1 MATYTPQ
8 DYAKA
13 AGIPSQNSDIIAVA
27 PEGLITGSFPEV
39 STEDMTIAANQ
50 TIPAYTPVGLD
61 ASGHVVAASLT
72 SEPPVPAIGIVVHDV
87 TTSASPIR
95 AFPVW
100 RTGVFNPAMLAWPAS
115 YDTDEKKLE
124 AFRGAP
130 SPTQIIMRPVKTG
143 TVTLP

>member
-8 DYAKA
+8 DYAKT
-13 AGIPSQNSDIIAVA
+13 AGIPSQNSDVIAVA

-39 STEDMTIAANQ
+39 STEDMTIAASQ

-61 ASGHVVAASLT
+61 GSGNI
-72 SEPPVPAIGIVVHDV
+72 VPAVSGTTQAIGIVVHDV
-87 TTSASPIR
+87 VTGVAPLKGFPI
-95 AFPVW
+95 W

-115 YDTDEKKLE
+115 YDSDEKKLE

-130 SPTQIIMRPVKTG
+130 TPTQIIMRPVKTS

>member
-1 MATYTPQ
+1 MATYTPS
-8 DYAKA
+8 DYAKM
-13 AGIPSQNSDIIAVA
+13 AGIPAQNSDVIAVA
-27 PEGLITGSFPEV
+27 PEGLITGSFPEI
-39 STEDMTIAANQ
+39 STEDMTFAASQ
-50 TIPAYTPVGLD
+50 TVPAYTPVGLD
-61 ASGHVVAASLT
+61 GSGHL
-72 SEPPVPAIGIVVHDV
+72 VPAVSGTTQAIGIVVHDV
-87 TTSASPIR
+87 VTGASPIR
-95 AFPVW
+95 GFPVW

>member
-1 MATYTPQ
+1 MATYTPSDQ
-8 DYAKA
+8 AKM
-13 AGIPSQNSDIIAVA
+13 AGIPAQNSDVIAVA

-39 STEDMTIAANQ
+39 STEDMTFAASQ
-50 TIPAYTPVGLD
+50 TIPAYTPVGLN
-61 ASGHVVAASLT
+61 ASGHVVPASLT
-72 SEPPVPAIGIVVHDV
+72 SDPIVPAIGIVVHDV
-87 TTSASPIR
+87 VTPASPIR
-95 AFPVW
+95 GFPVW
-100 RTGVFNPAMLAWPAS
+100 RTGVFNPAMLAWGAS